1 MTWKI
6 IEERNTNQDL
16 IDILDNVMQHVHK
29 RSVRIGD
36 DPKLVAEVD
45 YAWDKVKDLAK
56 KGMIAEKYMKEWGKE

>member
-1 MTWKI
+1 MIWKI

-16 IDILDNVMQHVHK
+16 IDIIDNVMQSVHK
-29 RSVRIGD
+29 RSLRIGD

-56 KGMIAEKYMKEWGKE
+56 KGTIAEKYMKEWGKQ